1 LSNINDFLFVSQPI
15 LQRGHKKA
23 KTDGP
28 KRLSPRKKMSKI
40 ATNVYWRKTLEK
52 PKRRRFADFE
62 NEGSGVG
69 YARERYQHPT
79 RLSQRTTTSN
89 RVCKTCLQNYV
100 FVPFYVFFYVFS
112 LFMFFTFLGWT
123 RVFPLLLRILRCDE
137 EIRPT

>member
-1 LSNINDFLFVSQPI
+1 MRFSSLIQDKNPRIQDANIKKISSVLGREFQIETAKGLAKKFKQKCLFQEIYS
-15 LQRGHKKA
+15 LRGHKKA

-69 YARERYQHPT
+69 YARE
-79 RLSQRTTTSN
+79 
-89 RVCKTCLQNYV
+89 
-100 FVPFYVFFYVFS
+100 S
-112 LFMFFTFLGWT
+112 LLTFN
-123 RVFPLLLRILRCDE
+123 PLKISCGTNDL
-137 EIRPT
+137 